1 MCQCDEKCIWSRSL
15 KHSMRDQVTSRLLQI
30 NMCIAERH
38 FKTPSLKASVS
49 ADPFWTDIPLFSV
62 CFEVAAQLQAGITE
76 TWPTNSR
83 DEGRENHFPAAHW
96 DSNLTFATVAG
107 RAQRVFMSPISRIW
121 QSQFLHIIM
130 TEEKCVY
137 AELIHRPQ
145 LYPIVAITNNVSS
158 VFVQQSSQPAYI
170 DQTLAPQQGRST

>member
-1 MCQCDEKCIWSRSL
+1 
-15 KHSMRDQVTSRLLQI
+15 
-30 NMCIAERH
+30 
-38 FKTPSLKASVS
+38 
-49 ADPFWTDIPLFSV
+49 
-62 CFEVAAQLQAGITE
+62 
-76 TWPTNSR
+76 
-83 DEGRENHFPAAHW
+83 
-96 DSNLTFATVAG
+96 
-107 RAQRVFMSPISRIW
+107 MSPISRIW
-121 QSQFLHIIM
+121 QSQFLHIIT